1 MSYNI
6 LKSLAVISVG
16 AVVGYSS
23 IKYLQPQEKN
33 RFIASY
39 PISKMGKEQN
49 ARLLFDVKINAD
61 DLALNDSGVST
72 IKVTVEALK
81 DINTNLIYKWNLGQD
96 VDVVEGSL
104 TDSLGVLTVN
114 QTKEITL
121 KVRGFSKQLKKFI
134 SFEVN
139 GEFEQRPIQRE
150 VLISSR
156 IEDSFEYV
164 IQQNEINRNKNQ
176 NFKLGDSKSKSK
188 FSPDHIVH

>member
-6 LKSLAVISVG
+6 LKSVAVISVG
-16 AVVGYSS
+16 AIVGYST
-23 IKYLQPQEKN
+23 IKYFQPQEKN

-39 PISKMGKEQN
+39 QISKMGKEQG
-49 ARLLFDVKINAD
+49 ARLLFNVKINAD

-81 DINTNLIYKWNLGQD
+81 DINTNLVYKWNLPQD
-96 VDVVEGSL
+96 VDVIEGSI
-104 TDSLGVLTVN
+104 TERLGFFTAD
-114 QTKEITL
+114 QSQEITL
-121 KVRGFSKQLKKFI
+121 KVKGFSKQLKKFI

-164 IQQNEINRNKNQ
+164 IQQNEINRTKNQ

-188 FSPDHIVH
+188 FSPDNIVH